1 MRKELKELL
10 EKELVTGQEASQL
23 LGLDDANL
31 RQKVARK
38 TLEAVKKGTVWLY
51 DIEDLKPKVSV

>member
-10 EKELVTGQEASQL
+10 EKELVTGPEASRL
-23 LGLDDANL
+23 FGMNEANL

-38 TLEAVKKGTVWLY
+38 TLEAVKKGDVWLY
-51 DIEDLKPKVSV
+51 DKEDLRPLLKS